1 MKEFVSSKVEEWSAN
16 ISTLSDI
23 AKSQPHAAYSALTHG
38 LSSKWTHLS
47 RVQPS
52 ISDLLIPLDN
62 TLRTQ
67 LIPALTCRP
76 PPSDQECILY
86 DLPARHGGLGIR
98 LPSHHADR
106 EHQNSKFI
114 TQPLSNHI
122 LEQNSEYDY
131 DTLSQQKQKRA
142 ELSRVNRQRIQSD
155 ADNILQQLPEQL
167 QRAVDLARQK
177 GSSSW
182 LTTLPLTEH
191 GFALH
196 KAAFHDALALRYG
209 WVPNNMPSTCDCGKH
224 FSVEHALSCA
234 RGGFPTIRHNEVR
247 DITAT
252 LLTEV
257 CHNVCVEPDL
267 QPVTSNQLDGATANR
282 QDGARLDISANGVW
296 GGRFEK
302 TYFDVR
308 VINPHAPSNRNQG
321 LSGMYKAHERA
332 KKRAYEQRVREVE
345 HSSFTPLVL
354 SANGGMGNESLTF
367 YRRLASLL
375 AEKWDSHYS
384 TTLGWLRCRLSY
396 SLLRS
401 AIQAI
406 RGARSTRGHAGLSHI
421 APINLIASEA
431 RLHTD
436 H

>member
-23 AKSQPHAAYSALTHG
+23 AKSQPHAAYSALTRG

-98 LPSHHADR
+98 LPSRHADR

-224 FSVEHALSCA
+224 FSVKHALSCA

-257 CHNVCVEPDL
+257 CHDVCVEPDL

-296 GGRFEK
+296 DGRFEK

-332 KKRAYEQRVREVE
+332 KKRA
-345 HSSFTPLVL
+345 
-354 SANGGMGNESLTF
+354 
-367 YRRLASLL
+367 
-375 AEKWDSHYS
+375 
-384 TTLGWLRCRLSY
+384 
-396 SLLRS
+396 
-401 AIQAI
+401 
-406 RGARSTRGHAGLSHI
+406 
-421 APINLIASEA
+421 
-431 RLHTD
+431 
-436 H
+436 

>member
-98 LPSHHADR
+98 LPSRHADR

-114 TQPLSNHI
+114 TQPLGNRI

-167 QRAVDLARQK
+167 QRAVDLARRK

-196 KAAFHDALALRYG
+196 KAAFHDALALRYS

-257 CHNVCVEPDL
+257 CHDVCVEPDL
-267 QPVTSNQLDGATANR
+267 QPVTSNQL
-282 QDGARLDISANGVW
+282 
-296 GGRFEK
+296 K
-302 TYFDVR
+302 TEPQQTGKTVPD
-308 VINPHAPSNRNQG
+308 
-321 LSGMYKAHERA
+321 
-332 KKRAYEQRVREVE
+332 
-345 HSSFTPLVL
+345 
-354 SANGGMGNESLTF
+354 
-367 YRRLASLL
+367 
-375 AEKWDSHYS
+375 
-384 TTLGWLRCRLSY
+384 
-396 SLLRS
+396 
-401 AIQAI
+401 
-406 RGARSTRGHAGLSHI
+406 
-421 APINLIASEA
+421 
-431 RLHTD
+431 
-436 H
+436 